1 VGKYKK
7 VNPMKYLFIV
17 AVLLMF
23 SSCVAVK
30 EYEKVYINAED
41 MALSARGICKS
52 DISSHIY
59 REGAAGANGGK
70 MGGGCGCN

>member
-1 VGKYKK
+1 
-7 VNPMKYLFIV
+7 MKYLFIV
-17 AVLLMF
+17 AVLLTF

-41 MALSARGICKS
+41 MALSARGICKA

>member
-41 MALSARGICKS
+41 MALSARGICKA

>member
-1 VGKYKK
+1 MGYTRKI
-7 VNPMKYLFIV
+7 NHMKYALLFGI
-17 AVLLMF
+17 LLLTT
-23 SSCVAVK
+23 SCVAVK

-41 MALSARGICKS
+41 MALSARGICKA
-52 DISSHIY
+52 DINSHIY

>member
-1 VGKYKK
+1 
-7 VNPMKYLFIV
+7 MKYLFIV

-41 MALSARGICKS
+41 MALSARGICKA
-52 DISSHIY
+52 DISSHVY
-59 REGAAGANGGK
+59 WEGAADLNGGK
-70 MGGGCGCN
+70 MGVGSGCN

>member
-1 VGKYKK
+1 
-7 VNPMKYLFIV
+7 MKHLFIV

-41 MALSARGICKS
+41 MALSARGICKA
-52 DISSHIY
+52 DIRSHIY

>member
-1 VGKYKK
+1 
-7 VNPMKYLFIV
+7 MKYLFIV

-41 MALSARGICKS
+41 MASSARGICKA
-52 DISSHIY
+52 DISSHMY
-59 REGAAGANGGK
+59 REGAAGAKGGK

>member
-1 VGKYKK
+1 MGKYKK

-30 EYEKVYINAED
+30 EYEKVYINSED
-41 MALSARGICKS
+41 MALSARGICKA

>member
-7 VNPMKYLFIV
+7 VNPMKHLFIV

-41 MALSARGICKS
+41 MALSARGICKA